1 MRCIRDVSK
10 NANLIVYER
19 STNRVSILCIVG
31 TLSSALLYHL
41 NIRVLVE
48 FTVSSQYPVTAEEY
62 AHHNESIIQGIITIN
77 IGSMEGTLVQ

>member
-48 FTVSSQYPVTAEEY
+48 FNIQYPVTEEEC

-77 IGSMEGTLVQ
+77 IGSMEGTVKDA